1 MANFGTSINNLT
13 YSVVNGAMNHGMGF
27 AMDWLQ
33 GKWANGGRDKKVRF
47 YYNEGA
53 GGGIVQ
59 VMTNAVIGGAV
70 AELKDLAVN
79 EFKSLFKDKKGS
91 SIDIGSVGWN
101 YNALEAQ
108 VREESQNYGAFPVNN
123 GSASVFAIDDWG
135 ARCYDALMLGIP
147 VEQPISVS
155 QDMVEEE
162 WSGYGSTARQTGIR
176 KRINNVQSDHLVW
189 YDCTALVNIN
199 SDKNLVVTPVQGR
212 DYSRKE
218 LVSNGDI
225 VFSISG
231 TITSRY
237 PDIYP
242 SEEVL
247 KLRKILQ
254 YKGLIEVNNQTINEW
269 GITKIGIKDF
279 SMPQSEGY
287 NSRQTYSFSAI
298 GIQPE
303 GDREVSADT
312 LRVLVRP
319 FETKVD
325 SDNPWNDLLQDK
337 LDALKNMS
345 IDAVDQGAALA
356 SGALLNK
363 L

>member
-1 MANFGTSINNLT
+1 
-13 YSVVNGAMNHGMGF
+13 
-27 AMDWLQ
+27 
-33 GKWANGGRDKKVRF
+33 
-47 YYNEGA
+47 
-53 GGGIVQ
+53 
-59 VMTNAVIGGAV
+59 
-70 AELKDLAVN
+70 
-79 EFKSLFKDKKGS
+79 
-91 SIDIGSVGWN
+91 
-101 YNALEAQ
+101 
-108 VREESQNYGAFPVNN
+108 VNN

-225 VFSISG
+225 VFSMSG

-269 GITKIGIKDF
+269 GITKIVIRDF

-287 NSRQTYSFSAI
+287 KSRQTYSFSAI

>member
-1 MANFGTSINNLT
+1 M
-13 YSVVNGAMNHGMGF
+13 
-27 AMDWLQ
+27 
-33 GKWANGGRDKKVRF
+33 
-47 YYNEGA
+47 
-53 GGGIVQ
+53 
-59 VMTNAVIGGAV
+59 
-70 AELKDLAVN
+70 
-79 EFKSLFKDKKGS
+79 
-91 SIDIGSVGWN
+91 
-101 YNALEAQ
+101 
-108 VREESQNYGAFPVNN
+108 
-123 GSASVFAIDDWG
+123 
-135 ARCYDALMLGIP
+135 
-147 VEQPISVS
+147 
-155 QDMVEEE
+155 
-162 WSGYGSTARQTGIR
+162 
-176 KRINNVQSDHLVW
+176 
-189 YDCTALVNIN
+189 NIN

-269 GITKIGIKDF
+269 GITKIVIRDF

-287 NSRQTYSFSAI
+287 KSRQTYSFSAI

-319 FETKVD
+319 FEIKVD